1 MFLPARA
8 TILAEMEGGRQQNF
22 TFGAVIL
29 PP

>member
-1 MFLPARA
+1 MFLPGRA
-8 TILAEMEGGRQQNF
+8 TIRGEIEDGGQQNF